1 MVLGRNLG
9 PIIDVGMD
17 MTVKILKSNGEVVHW
32 LTYQDLLPEELESTK
47 QKTAQE

>member
-1 MVLGRNLG
+1 MFLGRYLG
-9 PIIDVGMD
+9 LSTNVGPY